1 MIPGSIDLVHTK
13 VPAREQTKLNWQQL
27 LAQAVASPRQLL
39 RLLALEPDQL
49 PGLDSAQLDFP
60 LRVPIPFVERMTV
73 GDAADPLLLQ
83 VLPLLAEKVQQP
95 GYSTDPLDELNASS
109 APGIIHKYHGRVL
122 LITTGACAV
131 HCRYCF
137 RRHFPYQD
145 HQQSPSQWREGLD
158 YIRQDASIVEV
169 ILSGGD
175 PLVQGNE
182 RLGSLFD
189 LLGAIPHLRRIRI
202 HTRLPVV
209 LPQRIDA
216 GLLQILANT
225 RLHCAVVIHS
235 NHPAEL
241 DAAVA
246 QGLGALRQVGVT
258 LLNQSVL
265 LRGINDDAGTLG
277 SLSEKLFQMGV
288 LPYYLHLLDA
298 VAGSAHF
305 DVTEFTARQIYREL
319 LDRLPGYLVPKLVR
333 ETPAH
338 SSKTP
343 IFPA

>member
-1 MIPGSIDLVHTK
+1 MIPGSIELVQSK
-13 VPAREQTKLNWQQL
+13 EQARLNWQQL

-39 RLLALEPDQL
+39 QLLALEPGQL
-49 PGLDSAQLDFP
+49 PGLDPAQLDFP
-60 LRVPIPFVERMTV
+60 LRVPMPFVERMSA

-95 GYSTDPLDELNASS
+95 GYSSDPLDELSASS

-158 YIRQDASIVEV
+158 YIRQDKSISEV

-182 RLGSLFD
+182 RLSSLFD
-189 LLGAIPHLRRIRI
+189 LLSEIPHLQRLRI

-216 GLLQILANT
+216 RLLQIMEGT
-225 RLHCAVVIHS
+225 RLQCAVVIHS

-241 DAAVA
+241 DATVEQALA
-246 QGLGALRQVGVT
+246 SLRQAGVT

-265 LRGINDDAGTLG
+265 LRGVNNDSRTLS

-298 VAGSAHF
+298 VDGSAHF

-333 ETPAH
+333 EIPAH

-343 IFPA
+343 IFPP